1 MTRPVSPTGA
11 EPDSLFHVERVSARR
26 CLAPQPANPPS
37 GADAKSRHFVY
48 SWTMTRSGPGRT
60 RLRGVA
66 AVLVVG
72 AVATVSTQA
81 GAQPTRG
88 ELLYSTHCIA
98 CHTTQVHWRDQRLAK
113 DWASLTQQVG
123 RWAKNAGLSWSR
135 EEIVDVSRYLNALF
149 YHFEVTTLTERR
161 EFAPAARIARAD

>member
-1 MTRPVSPTGA
+1 MTRP
-11 EPDSLFHVERVSARR
+11 
-26 CLAPQPANPPS
+26 
-37 GADAKSRHFVY
+37 
-48 SWTMTRSGPGRT
+48 GPGST

-72 AVATVSTQA
+72 AIAIVSTQA

-98 CHTTQVHWRDQRLAK
+98 CHTTQVHWREQTLAK
-113 DWASLTQQVG
+113 DWASLTQQVD
-123 RWAKNAGLSWSR
+123 RWAKNTGLSWSR
-135 EEIVDVSRYLNALF
+135 EEIVDVSRYLNTLY

-161 EFAPAARIARAD
+161 EFAPAERSARAD